1 MNFDFRVS
9 FSHHFGKGI
18 SISFFVLALLVIEK
32 QIGVFRMN
40 LKSGLIHQSFETP
53 PPPPP
58 PKGMTGVMRGL
69 SLHNHSIFIPRWA
82 GDTLEIPVFASLTGE

>member
-1 MNFDFRVS
+1 M
-9 FSHHFGKGI
+9 
-18 SISFFVLALLVIEK
+18 SFFVLALLVIEK

-53 PPPPP
+53 PPPPL
-58 PKGMTGVMRGL
+58 KGMTGVMRGL
-69 SLHNHSIFIPRWA
+69 SLHNYPIFIPRWA

>member
-1 MNFDFRVS
+1 MNFHFRVS

-32 QIGVFRMN
+32 QIGVFCMN
-40 LKSGLIHQSFETP
+40 LKSGLINQSFET
-53 PPPPP
+53 PPPP

-69 SLHNHSIFIPRWA
+69 SLHNHPIFIPWWA
-82 GDTLEIPVFASLTGE
+82 RNTLEIPVFASLTGE